1 MDVHYIWQMNQ
12 NREKLVFVVAM
23 TIPIFYPQ
31 VYNSQT
37 VLSGINHGST
47 DQSDGLFAPLIFFLA
62 TKENDILC
70 LLYFLV
76 ESSYFRR
83 HCISHVLPNPL
94 SKQIYFYKCY
104 YCDDG
109 FQTKHMFISHM
120 LAHESDDRVC
130 RECKEHFSSERALF
144 CHMIAHGHT
153 KCPACDEVFNENN
166 STGNCSQSSNI

>member
-1 MDVHYIWQMNQ
+1 MIYYI
-12 NREKLVFVVAM
+12 
-23 TIPIFYPQ
+23 Y
-31 VYNSQT
+31 
-37 VLSGINHGST
+37 
-47 DQSDGLFAPLIFFLA
+47 LFI
-62 TKENDILC
+62 I
-70 LLYFLV
+70 FLV

-120 LAHESDDRVC
+120 LAHESDDHVC

-144 CHMIAHGHT
+144 CHMIVHGHT
-153 KCPACDEVFNENN
+153 KCPACDEVFNEKN
-166 STGNCSQSSNI
+166 STGNCSQSSLVRTFAWAVDCFVSNSKYQPQIYCLKRRMTHL

>member
-1 MDVHYIWQMNQ
+1 MKIFPQ
-12 NREKLVFVVAM
+12 N
-23 TIPIFYPQ
+23 
-31 VYNSQT
+31 
-37 VLSGINHGST
+37 
-47 DQSDGLFAPLIFFLA
+47 
-62 TKENDILC
+62 
-70 LLYFLV
+70 FLV

-120 LAHESDDRVC
+120 LAHESDDH
-130 RECKEHFSSERALF
+130 ECKECNEHFSSERALF

-153 KCPACDEVFNENN
+153 KCPACDEIFNEIN
-166 STGNCSQSSNI
+166 STGNCSQKFLLIILPNFGDGNAWEVCRNN